1 MAKLQSEATKAV
13 ASCAGSGWR
22 NPNFGILT
30 LLVLLIAVAQASNGG
45 RLKMKNRFFVLV
57 GASLLSVYSIYAFN
71 HQKSLPSCVQTQG
84 SLSPQ
89 DEKMIHLL
97 RMVDTLGLDE
107 VKKLAEDYLHPS
119 NSSGNAQKTKSEK
132 FSLLQ
137 LHRFDPFV
145 FARDHKADC
154 QRRLQLSEL
163 TSEDKAQ
170 AGLTPEQAIERY
182 KGKLPTW
189 EIKEIS
195 SKKFPRIFFAG
206 EGANKT
212 HMLPMNLTNNFGF
225 DEPSETENKGK
236 YRWKIGDHLAYRYEL
251 LKYLGGG
258 TYGEVLKARDHML
271 EKDVAIK
278 VLNNYTSIAKH
289 TMVEYNI
296 ISKINKAFPHSPF
309 FIVNIDNFKF
319 RNHFCMVFELLGKTA
334 YDVYET
340 EAFRKNTELFKS
352 YVSDLLKGLVLIHSL
367 DILHNDLKPDN
378 LLSPLERIDNEPRIR
393 IMDFGLSCVLGSS
406 KDRCPSYYVQTRY
419 YRSPEVMLAMNYT
432 TQSDMWSMGVII
444 GEMFRGS
451 EFIFGETEPD
461 QMASIMENIGLPPV
475 PFIEKGVRKR
485 IYYEGVHYK
494 TEKGFQRRPYRK
506 SIPKT
511 LGLISP
517 DDDLFHDFLRRL
529 LQWEPDKRMT
539 AAEALNHPW
548 LTGIDEDMRRIPAL

>member
-119 NSSGNAQKTKSEK
+119 NSSGNAQKTK
-132 FSLLQ
+132 
-137 LHRFDPFV
+137 R
-145 FARDHKADC
+145 
-154 QRRLQLSEL
+154 
-163 TSEDKAQ
+163 
-170 AGLTPEQAIERY
+170 
-182 KGKLPTW
+182 KLPTW